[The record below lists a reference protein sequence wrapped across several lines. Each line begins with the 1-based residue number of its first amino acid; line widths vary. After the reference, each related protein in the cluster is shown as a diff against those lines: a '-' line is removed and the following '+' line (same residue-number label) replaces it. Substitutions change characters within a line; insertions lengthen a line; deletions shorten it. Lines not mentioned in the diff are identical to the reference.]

1 MLTKEEESELR
12 KLSTSSKLK
21 KDMEIVSKNK
31 PYRDINSFLEF
42 LKGYNELI
50 SHKHRRFRKIV
61 DKDMRL

>member
-1 MLTKEEESELR
+1 MLSKEEKDELR
-12 KLSTSSKLK
+12 KLSKSSKLK

-42 LKGYNELI
+42 LRGYNELI
-50 SHKHRRFRKIV
+50 SHKYKRFRKIV